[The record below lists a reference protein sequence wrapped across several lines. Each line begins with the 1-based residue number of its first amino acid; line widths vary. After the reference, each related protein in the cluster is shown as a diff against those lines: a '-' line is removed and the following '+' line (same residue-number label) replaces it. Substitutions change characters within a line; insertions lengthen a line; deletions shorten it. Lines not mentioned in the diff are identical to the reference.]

1 MNGDLLYAILMSFGW
16 LFLVGWLA
24 LLLIACGLAFR
35 SDDSSQQAG
44 RGADFSAGMHQAAG
58 GSGRGSPWKVHLRG

>member
-1 MNGDLLYAILMSFGW
+1 MDGDVLYAILMSFGW

-35 SDDSSQQAG
+35 SDGSLDRSVQTINFAS
-44 RGADFSAGMHQAAG
+44 GAEEAAG
-58 GSGRGSPWKVHLRG
+58 GVGNGIPWKIHLPR